1 MRSRIPTPVYHQ
13 DLKAHKSSHSPG
25 PRGFEEFADCLLSFP
40 QFHTVPKIENVRPKM
55 FEEQRRILLEQR
67 LSASEEGRENNKDS
81 ENVCDLTKC

>member
-1 MRSRIPTPVYHQ
+1 M
-13 DLKAHKSSHSPG
+13 
-25 PRGFEEFADCLLSFP
+25 LSFP